1 MRLFAILPVL
11 LAGAASA
18 QTPPP
23 AAIDGLPIGAIPT
36 QALPEKGCAAFLWTA
51 TGTRALVAKAG
62 ADPAQIRLS
71 VGGTLTDLP
80 RTEQH
85 DPGGYGFAG
94 TTQYQAGEVTAVLTM
109 SIATRGDLKDGAS
122 VPEATLR
129 IDRTGQDSIVV
140 PVAGL
145 IGCAA

>member
-36 QALPEKGCAAFLWTA
+36 QALPAKGCAAFLWTA
-51 TGTRALVAKAG
+51 TGTRALVAMAG
-62 ADPAQIRLS
+62 ADPAQLRLS

-80 RTEQH
+80 RTEEH

-94 TTQYQAGEVTAVLTM
+94 TTQYQAGDVTAVLTM

>member
-1 MRLFAILPVL
+1 MKLFAILPVL
-11 LAGAASA
+11 LAGTAFA

-36 QALPEKGCAAFLWTA
+36 QALPTKGCAAFLWTA
-51 TGTRALVAKAG
+51 SGTRALVAMAG
-62 ADPAQIRLS
+62 ADPAQLRLS

-80 RTEQH
+80 RTEEH
-85 DPGGYGFAG
+85 EPGGYGFAG
-94 TTQYQAGEVTAVLTM
+94 TTQYQAGDVTAVLTM

>member
-1 MRLFAILPVL
+1 MRFFAILPPL

-23 AAIDGLPIGAIPT
+23 TAIDGLPIGAIPT
-36 QALPEKGCAAFLWTA
+36 QSMPAAGCAAFLWTA
-51 TGTRALVAKAG
+51 TGTRALVAMAG
-62 ADPAQIRLS
+62 ADPAQLRLS
-71 VGGTLTDLP
+71 IGGTVTDLP

-85 DPGGYGFAG
+85 DAGGFGFAG

-109 SIATRGDLKDGAS
+109 SIVTRGDLKDGAS

-129 IDRTGQDSIVV
+129 IDRTGQDSIIV

-145 IGCAA
+145 VGCAA

>member
-1 MRLFAILPVL
+1 MKRFVILSLL

-23 AAIDGLPIGAIPT
+23 ASIDGLPIGAIPAQT
-36 QALPEKGCAAFLWTA
+36 MPATGCAAFLWTA
-51 TGTRALVAKAG
+51 TGSRTLVAMAG
-62 ADPAQIRLS
+62 ADSAQLRVSI
-71 VGGTLTDLP
+71 GGTLTDLP

-85 DPGGYGFAG
+85 DAGGFGFAG
-94 TTQYQAGEVTAVLTM
+94 VTQYQAGDVTAVLAM
-109 SIATRGDLKDGAS
+109 SIETRGDLKDGAS

-140 PVAGL
+140 PLAGL
-145 IGCAA
+145 VGCAT